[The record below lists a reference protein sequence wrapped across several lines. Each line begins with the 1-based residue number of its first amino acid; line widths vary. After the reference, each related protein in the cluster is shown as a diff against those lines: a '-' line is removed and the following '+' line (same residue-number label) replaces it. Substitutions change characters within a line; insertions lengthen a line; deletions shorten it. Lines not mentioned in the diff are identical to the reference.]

1 MVVYQYRSSRVGFIF
16 ESVILFFFFFGFTTI
31 LFFWIYH
38 NFILLYT
45 VAYIYWSYQSVQSF
59 SCVWL
64 FATPW
69 TAACQASLS
78 IINSPEP
85 TQTHVHRV
93 GDGIQPSYP
102 LSSPSPPAF
111 SLSQHQGLFQCVG
124 SSNQV
129 AKFFEFQ
136 VQHQSF
142 QWILK
147 TDFL

>member
-16 ESVILFFFFFGFTTI
+16 ESVILFFFGDLSQFY
-31 LFFWIYH
+31 FFWIYH

-111 SLSQHQGLFQCVG
+111 SLSQHQGLFQWVG

>member
-1 MVVYQYRSSRVGFIF
+1 MVVYQYHSSRVGFIF
-16 ESVILFFFFFGFTTI
+16 ESVIL
-31 LFFWIYH
+31 
-38 NFILLYT
+38 LYT
-45 VAYIYWSYQSVQSF
+45 VAYIYWSHQSVQSF

-78 IINSPEP
+78 IINSLEP

-93 GDGIQPSYP
+93 SDDIQPSYP

-111 SLSQHQGLFQCVG
+111 NLSQHQGLFQWVG
-124 SSNQV
+124 SLNQV
-129 AKFFEFQ
+129 AEFFEFQ